1 MPGLVNARADP
12 LCHIVTPVG
21 MLGYGVNMTE
31 SEAAVAACS
40 LSGVP
45 TALILDSG
53 STDSGPSKLA
63 LGGMTMPRD
72 AYVRDLRKMM
82 VIASRYNVP
91 LVFSSAGGSGTNDS
105 TYELAK
111 IVREIANEGLPRH
124 EKVRI
129 SADLKV
135 VVLLSDIDKQLVR
148 ERLASGDITGCGRFV
163 PPLKLEDIDA
173 CPVIA
178 CQMGPKPFIQ
188 IFNDHPDLGVLVG
201 GRAYDPAPYV
211 AFAEYCYRN
220 KNKGGFCVDE
230 AVRTGGFTHMGKIME
245 CGGLCAT
252 PKSFGARATVYT
264 DASFDV
270 EPLKSA
276 SVCTP
281 LSVAAHT
288 LYENTRS
295 DLLAGP
301 GGALD
306 LTQATYEQCD
316 DKRSVRVRG
325 SRFLSGLS
333 KGQPYQVKLEG
344 AKAVGFRA
352 MYIGVHRDPAVTALL
367 IGQMDSFQQRI
378 LIHVKEQL
386 RDAEGDWQLN
396 WHLFGRSQ
404 EGPNEA
410 CIVGEA
416 LASTQQ
422 LANSVVANAKIAN
435 IHGAYPGQ
443 KATSGNMGH
452 GIGGISTIPLGPGAE
467 FCVYHLMN
475 LHPGEEGLHGASPL
489 FRTVVEVVPAL
500 KVNGNGRSELKPEY
514 TGNGHIVAR
523 QEAPLVAPLAA
534 LPDAPTMGHIAKV
547 VRSKNAGPYE
557 ITMDIM
563 FEQAEVFHAVK
574 EADFLQDTKVAAL
587 LGIRPDQIV
596 WAGFFEQALAYK
608 VTIPRLRY
616 GKPVAAGG
624 FMEDDVHGSQMYRPL
639 LDMSLPDS
647 LVVRLREL
655 VTMSNC

>member
-21 MLGYGVNMTE
+21 MLGYGVNMAE

-72 AYVRDLRKMM
+72 A
-82 VIASRYNVP
+82 
-91 LVFSSAGGSGTNDS
+91 SAN
-105 TYELAK
+105 
-111 IVREIANEGLPRH
+111 
-124 EKVRI
+124 
-129 SADLKV
+129 LKV
-135 VVLLSDIDKQLVR
+135 VVLLSDIDKQMVK
-148 ERLASGDITGCGRFV
+148 ERLASGDIVGCGRFV
-163 PPLKLEDIDA
+163 PPLRPEHIDA

-201 GRAYDPAPYV
+201 GRAYDPAPYG
-211 AFAEYCYRN
+211 AFAVHCYRN
-220 KNKGGFCVDE
+220 KKKGGICVDE

-245 CGGLCAT
+245 CEGLCAT
-252 PKSFGARATVYT
+252 PKSFGARATVYA

-288 LYENTRS
+288 LYENARS
-295 DLLAGP
+295 DVLAGP

-316 DKRSVRVRG
+316 DKRSV
-325 SRFLSGLS
+325 
-333 KGQPYQVKLEG
+333 KLEG
-344 AKAVGFRA
+344 AKPVGFRA
-352 MYIGVHRDPAVTALL
+352 TYIGVHRDR
-367 IGQMDSFQQRI
+367 QMDSFQQSI
-378 LIHVKEQL
+378 LVHVKEQL
-386 RDAEGDWQLN
+386 RDVEGDWQLN
-396 WHLFGRSQ
+396 WHLFGKSHDAHV
-404 EGPNEA
+404 PNEA

-422 LANSVVANAKIAN
+422 LANSVVANAKVAN
-435 IHGAYPGQ
+435 MHLAYPGQ

-467 FCVYHLMN
+467 FCVYHLMK
-475 LHPGEEGLHGASPL
+475 LHPGEEGLDCASPL
-489 FRTVVEVVPAL
+489 FRTVVEVVPAPKL
-500 KVNGNGRSELKPEY
+500 NGNGQSAQQLEY

-523 QEAPLVAPLAA
+523 QETPLVAPLAA
-534 LPDAPTMGHIAKV
+534 LPGSRTMGDIARV

-574 EADFLQDTKVAAL
+574 EDNLLQETTIAAL
-587 LGIRPDQIV
+587 LGILPNQIV

-608 VTIPRLRY
+608 VTIPRLRD

-624 FMEDDVHGSQMYRPL
+624 FMEDDVHGCQMYRPL
-639 LDMSLPDS
+639 LDMSLSDC
-647 LVVRLREL
+647 LVGRLRDL
-655 VTMSNC
+655 VRKTNC

>member
-1 MPGLVNARADP
+1 MPGLVNARAEP

-21 MLGYGVNMTE
+21 MLGYGVNMAE

-40 LSGVP
+40 RSGVP

-72 AYVRDLRKMM
+72 A
-82 VIASRYNVP
+82 
-91 LVFSSAGGSGTNDS
+91 
-105 TYELAK
+105 
-111 IVREIANEGLPRH
+111 
-124 EKVRI
+124 

-135 VVLLSDIDKQLVR
+135 VVLLSNIDKQLVR

-163 PPLKLEDIDA
+163 PRLKLEDIDA

-188 IFNDHPDLGVLVG
+188 VFNDHPDLGVLVG

-211 AFAEYCYRN
+211 AFAEHCYRN

-352 MYIGVHRDPAVTALL
+352 MYIGVHRDRAVTALL

-378 LIHVKEQL
+378 LVHVKEQL

-396 WHLFGRSQ
+396 WHLFGKSHHDDLV
-404 EGPNEA
+404 PNEA

-435 IHGAYPGQ
+435 IHGAYSGQ

-452 GIGGISTIPLGPGAE
+452 GIGGISTIPLGQGAE

-475 LHPGEEGLHGASPL
+475 LHPGEEGLDCASPL
-489 FRTVVEVVPAL
+489 FRAVVEVLPAPKL
-500 KVNGNGRSELKPEY
+500 NGNGQSVQQLEHK
-514 TGNGHIVAR
+514 GNGHIVAR

-587 LGIRPDQIV
+587 LGVRPDQIV

-655 VTMSNC
+655 VTKSNC

>member
-1 MPGLVNARADP
+1 MPVFGNTRADP
-12 LCHIVTPVG
+12 ICHIVTPVG
-21 MLGYGVNMTE
+21 MLGYGVNMAE
-31 SEAAVAACS
+31 SETAVAACS
-40 LSGVP
+40 RSGVP

-72 AYVRDLRKMM
+72 A
-82 VIASRYNVP
+82 
-91 LVFSSAGGSGTNDS
+91 
-105 TYELAK
+105 
-111 IVREIANEGLPRH
+111 
-124 EKVRI
+124 

-135 VVLLSDIDKQLVR
+135 VVLLSDIDKQVVK
-148 ERLASGDITGCGRFV
+148 ERLASGDIVGCGRFV
-163 PPLKLEDIDA
+163 PPLRPEDIDA

-211 AFAEYCYRN
+211 AFAEHCYW
-220 KNKGGFCVDE
+220 KYKGGVCDDE
-230 AVRTGGFTHMGKIME
+230 AVRLGGFTHMGKIME

-252 PKSFGARATVYT
+252 PKAFGARATVYA

-276 SVCTP
+276 SICTT

-288 LYENTRS
+288 LYENARS

-344 AKAVGFRA
+344 AKPVGFRA
-352 MYIGVHRDPAVTALL
+352 MYIGVHRDR
-367 IGQMDSFQQRI
+367 QMDSFQQSI
-378 LIHVKEQL
+378 LVHVKEQL
-386 RDAEGDWQLN
+386 RDVEGDWQLN
-396 WHLFGRSQ
+396 WHLFGTSHDALV
-404 EGPNEA
+404 PNEA

-422 LANSVVANAKIAN
+422 LASSVVANAKVAN
-435 IHGAYPGQ
+435 MHLAYPGQ

-475 LHPGEEGLHGASPL
+475 LHPGEEGLDCASPL
-489 FRTVVEVVPAL
+489 FRTVVEVVPAPKL
-500 KVNGNGRSELKPEY
+500 NGNGQSAARQLEY

-534 LPDAPTMGHIAKV
+534 LPDAPTMGDIARV

-563 FEQAEVFHAVK
+563 FEQAGVFHAVK
-574 EADFLQDTKVAAL
+574 EDDLLQDNKVAAL

-596 WAGFFEQALAYK
+596 WAGFFEQALAFK
-608 VTIPRLRY
+608 VTIPRLRD

-624 FMEDDVHGSQMYRPL
+624 FMEDDVHGCQMYRPL
-639 LDMSLPDS
+639 LDMSLSDR
-647 LVVRLREL
+647 LVGRLRDL
-655 VTMSNC
+655 VR

>member
-1 MPGLVNARADP
+1 MPSLVNARADP

-21 MLGYGVNMTE
+21 MLGYGVNMAE

-40 LSGVP
+40 RSGVP

-72 AYVRDLRKMM
+72 A
-82 VIASRYNVP
+82 
-91 LVFSSAGGSGTNDS
+91 
-105 TYELAK
+105 
-111 IVREIANEGLPRH
+111 
-124 EKVRI
+124 

-135 VVLLSDIDKQLVR
+135 VVLLSDIDKQVVR
-148 ERLASGDITGCGRFV
+148 ERLASGNIAGCGRFV
-163 PPLKLEDIDA
+163 PPLTLEDIDA

-178 CQMGPKPFIQ
+178 CQMGPTPFIQ
-188 IFNDHPDLGVLVG
+188 VFNDHPDLGVLVG

-211 AFAEYCYRN
+211 AFAEHCYRN
-220 KNKGGFCVDE
+220 RIKGGICVDE

-252 PKSFGARATVYT
+252 PKSFGARATVYA

-288 LYENTRS
+288 LYENARA

-352 MYIGVHRDPAVTALL
+352 MYIGVHRDPLL

-378 LIHVKEQL
+378 LVHVKEQL
-386 RDAEGDWQLN
+386 RDVEGDWQLN
-396 WHLFGRSQ
+396 WHLFGKSHD
-404 EGPNEA
+404 GVPNEA

-435 IHGAYPGQ
+435 IHLAYPGQ

-452 GIGGISTIPLGPGAE
+452 GIGGISTIPLGQGAE

-475 LHPGEEGLHGASPL
+475 LHPGEEGLDCPSPL

-500 KVNGNGRSELKPEY
+500 KLNGKGQSAQQLEH
-514 TGNGHIVAR
+514 TGSGHILAR
-523 QEAPLVAPLAA
+523 QEPPLVAPLAA
-534 LPDAPTMGHIAKV
+534 LPDAPTMGDIAKV

-574 EADFLQDTKVAAL
+574 EADFLQDDKVAAL

-616 GKPVAAGG
+616 GKLAAAGG

-647 LVVRLREL
+647 LVVRLGDL
-655 VTMSNC
+655 VTKSVC